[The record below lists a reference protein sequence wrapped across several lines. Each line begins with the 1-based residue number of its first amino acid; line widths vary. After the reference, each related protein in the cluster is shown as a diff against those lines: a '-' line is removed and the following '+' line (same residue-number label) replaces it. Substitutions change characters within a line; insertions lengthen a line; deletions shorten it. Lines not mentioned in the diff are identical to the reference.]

1 VTFYST
7 FRTRAFSLVEILVA
21 VSLLAVIM
29 VGLLAMFYQ
38 TQRAFKL
45 GTTQVDVIETGRAT
59 MQILVDELKQVVPTP
74 YSNAP
79 SLYTLTRLQP
89 LAQPRAFG
97 DEPHTNF
104 LREIFFFTRENDQWR
119 ATGYFIDPTNP
130 LGGAGVLHRYSTNLP
145 NSIASGKRLFDLFN
159 AFLNADRTTA
169 PRLAER
175 VIHLNLNAYNTNGVR
190 VWTNNKDANLQ
201 EGQVAFWTLDDT
213 NALPAY
219 LELELGVVEPK
230 VYERFRARSAT
241 DEPGAMTYLSQHIDQ
256 VHLFRQRIPIRTVQ

>member
-1 VTFYST
+1 MTLRHPS
-7 FRTRAFSLVEILVA
+7 RSRAFSLVEILVA

-29 VGLLAMFYQ
+29 LGLLSMFYQ

-59 MQILVDELKQVVPTP
+59 MQILVDELKQIVPTP

-79 SLYTLTRLQP
+79 SLYTLTRFQP
-89 LAQPRAFG
+89 LVQARAFG
-97 DEPHTNF
+97 DESQSNY

-119 ATGYFIDPTNP
+119 ATGYFIEPTNS
-130 LGGAGVLHRYSTNLP
+130 LGGAGVLHRYTATLP
-145 NSIASGKRLFDLFN
+145 DALAGGKAFRTLFDEFVN
-159 AFLNADRTTA
+159 ANYVAV
-169 PRLAER
+169 PRLADR
-175 VIHLNLNAYNTNGVR
+175 VIHLSLSAYNTNGVR
-190 VWTNNKDANLQ
+190 VWTNDRDARLDP
-201 EGQVAFWTLDDT
+201 GQVAFWTLDGT

-230 VYERFRARSAT
+230 VYDRFRTRSAT
-241 DEPGAMTYLSQHIDQ
+241 DPPGAMTYLGQHIDQ

>member
-1 VTFYST
+1 MTLRST
-7 FRTRAFSLVEILVA
+7 FRARAFSLVEILVA

-79 SLYTLTRLQP
+79 SLYTLTRYQS

-97 DEPHTNF
+97 DEDHANF
-104 LREIFFFTRENDQWR
+104 LREIFFFTRENDRWR
-119 ATGYFIDPTNP
+119 ATGYFIDATNTQ
-130 LGGAGVLHRYSTNLP
+130 GGAGVLHRFSETLP
-145 NSIASGKRLFDLFN
+145 DSLARGKAFRALFDDFMT
-159 AFLNADRTTA
+159 ADRTSA
-169 PRLAER
+169 PRLADR
-175 VIHLNLNAYNTNGVR
+175 VIHLNLTAYNTNGVR

-230 VYERFRARSAT
+230 VYERFRARSAS
-241 DEPGAMTYLSQHIDQ
+241 DETAAMQYLSQHVDQ